1 MIVSYYYC
9 ILLYLFFSFLVLT
22 GTDLEDYHCWLNY
35 VEGSVTLH
43 PKDKAMCAVNGQM
56 IDKPTKLTQG

>member
-1 MIVSYYYC
+1 MIVYNMF
-9 ILLYLFFSFLVLT
+9 ILIVLT

-35 VEGSVTLH
+35 VEGGVTLH

-56 IDKPTKLTQG
+56 IDKPTKLTQGW